1 MNRKKTG
8 LNLWFCL
15 TRTFSSF
22 TAWAAAD
29 ESGPAKTLI
38 RNVNVFD
45 GISEELSM
53 NKSVQIEGNFIKQ
66 VSAEPISPAGATVID
81 GGGRTL
87 LPGFIEGHAHLM
99 LMGPTLPAMEAG
111 TTWEDFA

>member
-53 NKSVQIEGNFIKQ
+53 NKSVQ
-66 VSAEPISPAGATVID
+66 TVIA